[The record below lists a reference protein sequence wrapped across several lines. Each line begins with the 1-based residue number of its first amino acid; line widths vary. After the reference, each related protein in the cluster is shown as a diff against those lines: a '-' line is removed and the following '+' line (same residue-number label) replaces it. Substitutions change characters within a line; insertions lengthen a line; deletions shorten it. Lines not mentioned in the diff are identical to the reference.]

1 MNYSLGIL
9 GYGLIFSFPGWAIA
23 LANVGEPGMWAGL
36 AAGTLAF
43 VPFMAT
49 ACFPKA
55 IEAVISD
62 EH

>member
-9 GYGLIFSFPGWAIA
+9 AYGLIFSAPGWAIA
-23 LANVGEPGMWAGL
+23 LVNAGEPVMWAGL
-36 AAGTLAF
+36 AAGTLAYL
-43 VPFMAT
+43 PFLAT

-55 IEAVISD
+55 IRAVVA